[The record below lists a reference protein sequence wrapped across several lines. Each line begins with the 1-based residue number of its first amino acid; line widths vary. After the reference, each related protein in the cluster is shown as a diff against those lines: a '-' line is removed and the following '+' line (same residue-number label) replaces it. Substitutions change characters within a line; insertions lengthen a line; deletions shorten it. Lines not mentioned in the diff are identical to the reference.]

1 MFGRW
6 SLLLDSASSPNAWW
20 QQAVESS
27 LLACK
32 SCGSRVKCNAWNCK
46 VIFLGSYDDERM
58 SSIPVHFWFSVTGS
72 WTWRIDSVSRPVLL
86 RGLSRQKPTR
96 GQASFASMELVEGVV
111 EKWELLHYVW
121 CLKMSK
127 DFLAFSFSQPC
138 VNVNLL
144 NLVCGLFDSFAQS
157 TAEIRELQCFYLG
170 GILVA
175 ALWTTGDTRLH
186 VLFGFGSKRWFL
198 KALEESRHASMIS
211 KMYQRCIV
219 VWKSWKRYVFMFLI
233 VCTKCL
239 RPSSFRHRGLSR
251 LMEHNW
257 WQWQLRSSGAWHALK
272 KSEKERTPFFLVH
285 KTPICDLN
293 VMWGALV
300 CQPRQHSHNPL
311 GGLGSQPM
319 RRIWSQ
325 HEVRDPMCRAL
336 WRRKNL
342 KRDRE
347 VDRNDWRWKKDQD
360 ETTEKQGPRV

>member
-96 GQASFASMELVEGVV
+96 GQASFASMELVERVV

-198 KALEESRHASMIS
+198 KALEESRHANMIQDVWTMYRGMKILKTLCFYVFDCLY
-211 KMYQRCIV
+211 KMPSSILISASGSVQAYGAQLVTVAIAQFRCLTCFEK
-219 VWKSWKRYVFMFLI
+219 VWKRKI
-233 VCTKCL
+233 T
-239 RPSSFRHRGLSR
+239 
-251 LMEHNW
+251 
-257 WQWQLRSSGAWHALK
+257 
-272 KSEKERTPFFLVH
+272 FFF
-285 KTPICDLN
+285 
-293 VMWGALV
+293 
-300 CQPRQHSHNPL
+300 
-311 GGLGSQPM
+311 GSQN
-319 RRIWSQ
+319 
-325 HEVRDPMCRAL
+325 L
-336 WRRKNL
+336 WFECHVSAWWFRFAANAQNL
-342 KRDRE
+342 EPTRGPRSD
-347 VDRNDWRWKKDQD
+347 VSGTV
-360 ETTEKQGPRV
+360 TTEKPKTRPRGR